1 METITT
7 TMMTTAS
14 TTSTISTTSTTL
26 SDMFKGL
33 GLITLPQYLP
43 TLLDEARLQQLSY
56 EAFLHQALR
65 LELQSRQ
72 QRALERRVRAA
83 RLPFAARLETFD
95 FSFQPSVSERLV
107 RELAGLTFMQTAT
120 NVVLLG
126 PPGVGKTHLA
136 CALALRALE
145 AGYTAMFTTLR
156 QLATSMMSTG
166 PKGGTA
172 VLRSLSQPK
181 LLVIDEVGYTRLTVE
196 QASALFDLVASR
208 YERGST
214 ILTSNLSFAEWGG
227 LLGDEVLATALLDR
241 LLHHAEVIS
250 INGRSYRMRQRM
262 LADQPVEKPDKRERG
277 ERRVEKDVRTG
288 TNDGNERNE
297 RSVADKKGGSNLTA

>member
-1 METITT
+1 MAMASANRSEVVTSITP
-7 TMMTTAS
+7 A
-14 TTSTISTTSTTL
+14 ISTVAAMHVTSL
-26 SDMFKGL
+26 AEVLKGL
-33 GLITLPQYLP
+33 GLNTLPQYLP
-43 TLLDEARLQQLSY
+43 NLVDEARLQQLSY
-56 EAFLHQALR
+56 EAFLHQVLHV
-65 LELQSRQ
+65 ELQGRQ

-83 RLPFAARLETFD
+83 RLPFPARLETFD
-95 FSFQPSVSERLV
+95 FSFQPTVSERLI

-136 CALALRALE
+136 CAVALRALE

-156 QLATSMMSTG
+156 QLAAAVLSPG
-166 PKGGTA
+166 PRGGMA
-172 VLRSLSQPK
+172 ALRSLSQPK

-196 QASALFDLVASR
+196 QASALFELVTAR
-208 YERGST
+208 YERGSI
-214 ILTSNLSFAEWGG
+214 ILTSNLSFAEWGS

-262 LADQPVEKPDKRERG
+262 LTDQPVDKNG
-277 ERRVEKDVRTG
+277 KTG
-288 TNDGNERNE
+288 
-297 RSVADKKGGSNLTA
+297 K

>member
-1 METITT
+1 MTT
-7 TMMTTAS
+7 TTTA
-14 TTSTISTTSTTL
+14 TSAPINESITGSGL
-26 SDMFKGL
+26 SDVFKGL
-33 GLITLPQYLP
+33 GLNTLPQYLP
-43 TLLDEARLQQLSY
+43 SLLDEARLQQLSF
-56 EAFLHQALR
+56 EAFLHQVLSV
-65 LELQSRQ
+65 ELQGRQ

-83 RLPFAARLETFD
+83 RLPFPAKLETFD
-95 FSFQPSVSERLV
+95 FSFQPTVSERLV
-107 RELAGLTFMQTAT
+107 RELAGLAFMQTAT

-156 QLATSMMSTG
+156 QLAIGVQTPG
-166 PKGGTA
+166 PKGGMA
-172 VLRSLSQPK
+172 ALRAYSQPK

-196 QASALFDLVASR
+196 QASALFDLVAAR
-208 YERGST
+208 YERGSI

-262 LADQPVEKPDKRERG
+262 LADQPKK
-277 ERRVEKDVRTG
+277 K
-288 TNDGNERNE
+288 
-297 RSVADKKGGSNLTA
+297 SVADKAGRSSLIGEAGQD

>member
-7 TMMTTAS
+7 TTTTTTTA
-14 TTSTISTTSTTL
+14 TSTTAL
-26 SDMFKGL
+26 SDVFKGL
-33 GLITLPQYLP
+33 GLNTLPQYLP
-43 TLLDEARLQQLSY
+43 AVLDEARIQQLSY

-65 LELQSRQ
+65 VELQGRQ

-83 RLPFAARLETFD
+83 RLPFPARLETFD
-95 FSFQPSVSERLV
+95 FSFQPTVSERLV

-145 AGYTAMFTTLR
+145 AGYTAMFATLR
-156 QLATSMMSTG
+156 QLAVAMMSPG
-166 PKGGTA
+166 PKGGSA

-196 QASALFDLVASR
+196 QASALFDLIASR
-208 YERGST
+208 YERGSI

-262 LADQPVEKPDKRERG
+262 LADQSIEQSEKRERG
-277 ERRVEKDVRTG
+277 ERRVEKDVRAG
-288 TNDGNERNE
+288 TNDGNERTE
-297 RSVADKKGGSNLTA
+297 RSVAGKKDGSNPTA